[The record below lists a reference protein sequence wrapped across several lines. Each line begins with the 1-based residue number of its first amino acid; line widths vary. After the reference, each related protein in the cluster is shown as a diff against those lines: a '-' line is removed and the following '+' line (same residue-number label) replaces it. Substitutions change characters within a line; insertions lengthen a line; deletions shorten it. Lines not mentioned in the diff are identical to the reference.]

1 MRKKTSHDV
10 QDDENQESN
19 SKQYILTF
27 DNADFLPWI

>member
-27 DNADFLPWI
+27 DNADF